1 MAKTALLF
9 RSKSN
14 PNLIESAIV
23 DDEKGLLVDADTT
36 GETDAVSN
44 LSDDDSRDPQK
55 VAAAFKEMNG
65 SELIHQMPL
74 GDDESVDVDELSSY
88 NSDDKEDIDGNSMT
102 RRLYDEWQSKRSPEQ
117 SSVPE
122 SKANKVI
129 RGIADKMKS
138 ESKWFNSG
146 YDPTGIQTSKNRI
159 IMAEEKEKDVAPQID
174 ENAAEEAPKKGN
186 KELFYES
193 IRTNFPDVEL
203 GDDDEENY
211 GKANELFGRIK
222 KESDE
227 NRSKANKF
235 QDALDADPA
244 AAAAFMS
251 FMEGTPLPTALR
263 KYYDDD
269 ELSMKEGDEGY
280 EEYKKA
286 YDDRKA
292 ERQAAKE
299 RADAFEKNKGLSDE
313 ALKEYVKENGLDEE
327 GATKLTDDIMKFME
341 ALGRGEITKEMWGK
355 LDKASRYEKDLEDA
369 HTAGEIA
376 GRNEKIEKQ
385 MRNLSGDGL
394 PEAGGNSSEKP
405 EEPKEE
411 DNFMKK
417 IGDRVRSHSKWEQ
430 SGFKR
435 I

>member
-1 MAKTALLF
+1 
-9 RSKSN
+9 
-14 PNLIESAIV
+14 
-23 DDEKGLLVDADTT
+23 
-36 GETDAVSN
+36 
-44 LSDDDSRDPQK
+44 
-55 VAAAFKEMNG
+55 
-65 SELIHQMPL
+65 
-74 GDDESVDVDELSSY
+74 
-88 NSDDKEDIDGNSMT
+88 
-102 RRLYDEWQSKRSPEQ
+102 
-117 SSVPE
+117 
-122 SKANKVI
+122 
-129 RGIADKMKS
+129 
-138 ESKWFNSG
+138 
-146 YDPTGIQTSKNRI
+146 
-159 IMAEEKEKDVAPQID
+159 MAEEKEKDIAPQIEDNNKDPRKD
-174 ENAAEEAPKKGN
+174 EDNILLDTPKKGN

-269 ELSMKEGDEGY
+269 ELTMKEGDEGY
-280 EEYKKA
+280 EDYKKA

-327 GATKLTDDIMKFME
+327 GATKLTDDIMKFMD

-355 LDKASRYEKDLEDA
+355 LDKASRYDKDLEDA

-385 MRNLSGDGL
+385 MRKLSGDGL
-394 PEAGGNSSEKP
+394 PEAGGSASEKP